1 MGTPV
6 WKPQFQKPES
16 TWSPKG
22 AAKGSWGVP
31 TWSPKGFGGKD
42 FGGKG
47 FGKGFGKGKGK
58 GKSLK
63 SFKNDVKVWIG
74 NIPEDVTWKELQEHM
89 DQAGKTKWVEVFTGK
104 GKGTAAVA
112 YSSTE
117 EAAAAIAAL
126 NGSVLNDTAI
136 VCDYW
141 EKQPKA

>member
-1 MGTPV
+1 MG
-6 WKPQFQKPES
+6 FQKTES

-22 AAKGSWGVP
+22 AAKGSWGMSSVP

-47 FGKGFGKGKGK
+47 FGGKGFGKGKGK

-63 SFKNDVKVWIG
+63 AFKNDVKVWIG
-74 NIPEDVTWKELQEHM
+74 NIPESVTWKELQAHM
-89 DQAGKTKWVEVFTGK
+89 DQAGKTKWVEVFAGK

-117 EAAAAIAAL
+117 ETAAAIAAL
-126 NGSVLNDTAI
+126 NGTVLNDTAI

>member
-1 MGTPV
+1 MG
-6 WKPQFQKPES
+6 
-16 TWSPKG
+16 
-22 AAKGSWGVP
+22 
-31 TWSPKGFGGKD
+31 KGFGGKS
-42 FGGKG
+42 

-63 SFKNDVKVWIG
+63 SFPNEVKVWIG
-74 NIPEDVTWKELQEHM
+74 NVAEGITWKELQEHM
-89 DQAGKTKWVEVFTGK
+89 NQAGKTKWVEVFEGK

-117 EAAAAIAAL
+117 ETAAAIAAL
-126 NGSVLNDTAI
+126 NGSDLNGTAI